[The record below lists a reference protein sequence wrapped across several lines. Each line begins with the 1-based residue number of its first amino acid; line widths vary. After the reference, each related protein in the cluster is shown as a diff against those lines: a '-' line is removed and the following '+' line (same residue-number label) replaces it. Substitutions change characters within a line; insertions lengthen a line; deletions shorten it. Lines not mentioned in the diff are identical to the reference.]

1 MKCRRRWRN
10 AGLGFAVLA
19 GGHDRLD
26 ARVRAEREQAQQ
38 QPSAQGVAV
47 DHLAGGDRGELGA
60 ELGEEVGVLEHVE
73 QVESAQQRITS
84 SLTAAKFPSSFTR
97 AVSRRARA
105 MVIRSRRPVMS
116 AVESVG
122 RRIAA

>member
-84 SLTAAKFPSSFTR
+84 SLTRGQVPELVHKSG
-97 AVSRRARA
+97 V
-105 MVIRSRRPVMS
+105 
-116 AVESVG
+116 
-122 RRIAA
+122 